1 MADNSSMI
9 KYALF
14 AGAGY
19 LAYQQGWL
27 SVLGIGTPK
36 AAAATL
42 PPVAPPAAAVAPGS
56 SNVLDHIYT
65 GIVAA
70 AAADHTTT
78 TGPDVWN
85 VYAVRSGGP
94 NPMPAPEEAG
104 LTRVDMTAAQYWT
117 AMAPLVKTKLG
128 LSGLGIYGG
137 LGQLAMRCAR

>member
-1 MADNSSMI
+1 MM

-19 LAYQQGWL
+19 LAYKQGWL
-27 SVLGIGTPK
+27 SVLGIGSASAPVV
-36 AAAATL
+36 AAAPGVVPSAA
-42 PPVAPPAAAVAPGS
+42 PVAPAAPAA
-56 SNVLDHIYT
+56 SNVLDHIYA

-70 AAADHTTT
+70 AAADKVTV
-78 TGPDVWN
+78 TGPDVWD

-94 NPMPAPEEAG
+94 NPMPAPEDVG

-117 AMAPLVKTKLG
+117 AMAPYLKTKLG

-137 LGQLAMRCAR
+137 LGQLAMRCGR